1 MADVLGNRGTCAQS
15 CRLPYELLENDTT
28 IDKGYLLSPRDLCSI
43 DNLKELIDAG
53 VTCFKIEGRM
63 KKPEYVATVT
73 SIYRKYIDKIIET
86 KKQVFLSESDNNDLM
101 QVFNRGS
108 FSHGHQ
114 DSTPNKNLIFKE
126 KPNNMGIYIGK
137 VYDYNEN
144 KGYVKLELE
153 NELELGDFVSI
164 NDSIYH
170 VSELMINNKNVKTA
184 SLHDKVTIGR
194 MKGNNIRK
202 NSKIYKIQSKQLSDR
217 TIKSYSNVENIK
229 TILNAKITIHKN
241 TPITLYV
248 ETITNDDSFY
258 KGISTLVKTDTI
270 PVDALKSPI
279 TKDRIISQLSKT
291 GNTEFE
297 FKNIDVDLEDN
308 LYIPNISSINELRR
322 QALLNIE
329 NIIKEKLSRKS
340 NYTFENKYFDDTEDL
355 DNFGDSETF
364 DISTLSSDKKIN
376 LLLNILHKEYD
387 YTLIKNVDNIY
398 IPFKYFIDKSY
409 SKEINDITNN
419 FSTYIYL
426 PIISKD
432 YYFNV
437 IKNNIKNIL
446 DTYKISGIVISNIG
460 QLEIIKD
467 LNINTNL
474 DIIANYSFNVFNNYT
489 ENELQG
495 LGFSTFTISPELDKY
510 SIYSI
515 LKNKKIK
522 SEMIIY
528 GSTPVMNSNYCLL
541 GSSNRCY
548 KDCTRK
554 CMSNN
559 KYYLKDRMG
568 FNFRI
573 IPDNS
578 QTVTTIYNSKILSIL
593 PTDFNSDN
601 YRIDI
606 LDENIDEINNI
617 VSTVKS
623 GKRLEGQ
630 KYTNG
635 NLNRNI

>member
-86 KKQVFLSESDNNDLM
+86 KKQVSLSESDNNDLM

-153 NELELGDFVSI
+153 NELELGDSVSI

-194 MKGNNIRK
+194 MKGNNIRR

-217 TIKSYSNVENIK
+217 AIKSYSNVENIK

-387 YTLIKNVDNIY
+387 YTFINDVNNIY

-426 PIISKD
+426 PIISKEF
-432 YYFNV
+432 YFNI
-437 IKNNIKNIL
+437 IKSNIKNIL

-460 QLEIIKD
+460 QLEILKD

>member
-510 SIYSI
+510 SINSI
-515 LKNKKIK
+515 LKNKEIK

>member
-86 KKQVFLSESDNNDLM
+86 KKQVSLSESDNNDLM

-184 SLHDKVTIGR
+184 FSHDKVTIGR
-194 MKGNNIRK
+194 MKGNNIRR

-217 TIKSYSNVENIK
+217 AIKSYSNVENIK

-446 DTYKISGIVISNIG
+446 DTYKISGIVVSNIG

-510 SIYSI
+510 SINSI
-515 LKNKKIK
+515 LNNKEIK

>member
-1 MADVLGNRGTCAQS
+1 MAVLGNRGTCAQS
-15 CRLPYELLENDTT
+15 CRLPYKLLENENE

-43 DNLKELIDAG
+43 DDLKELIDAG
-53 VTCFKIEGRM
+53 VTSFKIEGRM

-73 SIYRKYIDKIIET
+73 SIYRKYIDEIINTNKNVE
-86 KKQVFLSESDNNDLM
+86 LSSSDLTDLM

-108 FSHGHQ
+108 FSHGHL
-114 DSTPNKNLIFKE
+114 DNLPNKNLIFKE

-153 NELELGDFVSI
+153 NSLDLGDSVSI
-164 NDSIYH
+164 NDLSYH
-170 VSELMINNKNVKTA
+170 VSELMINNKNIKSA

-194 MKGNNIRK
+194 MKGNNIRRT
-202 NSKIYKIQSKQLSDR
+202 SKIYKIQSKQLSDR
-217 TIKSYSNVENIK
+217 AIKSYYNVENIK

-258 KGISTLVKTDTI
+258 KGISTLVETDTV

-297 FKNIDVDLEDN
+297 FENIEIDLDDN

-322 QALLNIE
+322 KALSNIE
-329 NIIKEKLSRKS
+329 NIIKEKLSRKAD
-340 NYTFENKYFDDTEDL
+340 YTFENKYFDDTEDL

-387 YTLIKNVDNIY
+387 YTLIKNIDNIY

-426 PIISKD
+426 PIISKEF
-432 YYFNV
+432 YFNI
-437 IKNNIKNIL
+437 IKSNIKNIL
-446 DTYKISGIVISNIG
+446 DTYKISGIIVSNIG
-460 QLEIIKD
+460 QLEILKD

-528 GSTPVMNSNYCLL
+528 GFTPVMNSNYCLL

-554 CMSNN
+554 CMSEN

-617 VSTVKS
+617 VSTIKS

>member
-1 MADVLGNRGTCAQS
+1 MVVLGNRGTCAQS
-15 CRLPYELLENDTT
+15 CRLPYKLLENDNE

-73 SIYRKYIDKIIET
+73 SIYRKYIDEIMNTNKNVT
-86 KKQVFLSESDNNDLM
+86 LSPSDLTDLM

-108 FSHGHQ
+108 FSHGHL
-114 DSTPNKNLIFKE
+114 DNLPNKNLIFKE

-164 NDSIYH
+164 NDSSYH

-194 MKGNNIRK
+194 MKGNNIRR

-217 TIKSYSNVENIK
+217 AIKSYSNVENIK

-248 ETITNDDSFY
+248 ETITDDDSFY
-258 KGISTLVKTDTI
+258 KGISTLVETATI
-270 PVDALKSPI
+270 PVDALNSPI
-279 TKDRIISQLSKT
+279 TKDRIITQLSKT

-297 FKNIDVDLEDN
+297 FENIEIDLDDN

-322 QALLNIE
+322 KALSNIE
-329 NIIKEKLSRKS
+329 NIIKEKLSKKAD
-340 NYTFENKYFDDTEDL
+340 YTFENKYFDDTDDL

-387 YTLIKNVDNIY
+387 YTLIKNIDNIY

-426 PIISKD
+426 PIISKEF
-432 YYFNV
+432 YFNI
-437 IKNNIKNIL
+437 IKSNIKNIL
-446 DTYKISGIVISNIG
+446 DTYKISGIIVSNIG
-460 QLEIIKD
+460 QLEILKD

-489 ENELQG
+489 ENELQN
-495 LGFSTFTISPELDKY
+495 LGFTTFTLSPELDKY
-510 SIYSI
+510 SINNI
-515 LKNKKIK
+515 LNNKNIK

-528 GSTPVMNSNYCLL
+528 GSCPVMNSNYCLL
-541 GSSNRCY
+541 GTSNKCY
-548 KDCTRK
+548 KECLRK
-554 CMSNN
+554 CESNN

-568 FNFRI
+568 FTFRL
-573 IPDNS
+573 IPDNT
-578 QTVTTIYNSKILSIL
+578 QTVTTIYNSKILSISSSE
-593 PTDFNSDN
+593 FNSDN

>member
-1 MADVLGNRGTCAQS
+1 MAVLGNRGTCAQS
-15 CRLPYELLENDTT
+15 CRLPYKLLENDNE

-53 VTCFKIEGRM
+53 VTSFKIEGRM

-73 SIYRKYIDKIIET
+73 SIYRKYIDEIINTNKNVE
-86 KKQVFLSESDNNDLM
+86 LSSSDLTDLM

-108 FSHGHQ
+108 FSHGHL
-114 DSTPNKNLIFKE
+114 DNLPNKNLIFKE

-164 NDSIYH
+164 NDSSYH

-194 MKGNNIRK
+194 MKGNNIRR

-217 TIKSYSNVENIK
+217 AIKSYSNVENIK

-248 ETITNDDSFY
+248 ETITDDDSFY
-258 KGISTLVKTDTI
+258 KGISTLVETATI
-270 PVDALKSPI
+270 PVDALNSPI
-279 TKDRIISQLSKT
+279 TKDRIITQLSKT

-297 FKNIDVDLEDN
+297 FENIEIDLDDN

-322 QALLNIE
+322 KALSNIE
-329 NIIKEKLSRKS
+329 NIIKEKLSKKAD
-340 NYTFENKYFDDTEDL
+340 YTFENKYFDDTDDL

-387 YTLIKNVDNIY
+387 YTLIKNIDNIY

-426 PIISKD
+426 PIISKEF
-432 YYFNV
+432 YFNI
-437 IKNNIKNIL
+437 IKSNIKNIL
-446 DTYKISGIVISNIG
+446 DTYKISGIIVSNIG
-460 QLEIIKD
+460 QLEILKD

-489 ENELQG
+489 ENELQN
-495 LGFSTFTISPELDKY
+495 LGFTTFTLSPELDKY
-510 SIYSI
+510 SINNI
-515 LKNKKIK
+515 LNNKNIK

-528 GSTPVMNSNYCLL
+528 GSCPVMNSNYCLL
-541 GSSNRCY
+541 GTSNKCY
-548 KDCTRK
+548 KECLRK
-554 CMSNN
+554 CESNN

-568 FNFRI
+568 FTFRL
-573 IPDNS
+573 IPDNT
-578 QTVTTIYNSKILSIL
+578 QTVTTIYNSKILSISSSE
-593 PTDFNSDN
+593 FNSDN